1 MMTGVVRC
9 PGGTFC
15 RLIRGLS
22 PRAQGGRRGR
32 EEEGRGRPQDRP
44 STRPPPHPIGRVTM
58 RHLMAGRQWRQPVCC
73 CSVEMLRRAPIHRVF
88 MPLTLPLLAAAAT
101 AVHVGARRLAPP
113 PTLRDT
119 GVDDGG
125 GGQ

>member
-1 MMTGVVRC
+1 
-9 PGGTFC
+9 
-15 RLIRGLS
+15 
-22 PRAQGGRRGR
+22 
-32 EEEGRGRPQDRP
+32 
-44 STRPPPHPIGRVTM
+44 
-58 RHLMAGRQWRQPVCC
+58 
-73 CSVEMLRRAPIHRVF
+73 